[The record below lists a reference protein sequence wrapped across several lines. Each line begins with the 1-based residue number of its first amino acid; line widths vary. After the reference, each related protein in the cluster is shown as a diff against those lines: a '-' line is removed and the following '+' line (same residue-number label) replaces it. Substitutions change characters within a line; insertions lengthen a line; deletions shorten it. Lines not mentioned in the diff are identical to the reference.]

1 MDAQRTYPQNRQ
13 SVNTGDRRFSLIFNR
28 REFAEVMYWI
38 KSQCPGGKMAE
49 LPEKWAGRNIF
60 KPPTRRITSPNFSAL
75 EA

>member
-1 MDAQRTYPQNRQ
+1 MDAVKNYPQDRQ

-49 LPEKWAGRNIF
+49 LLEKWA
-60 KPPTRRITSPNFSAL
+60 
-75 EA
+75 